1 MKVKFAYFLTI
12 LTILFLGCG
21 GDNPTEPEEQ
31 LDLSAPELAPFLN
44 TLEGRQFAEEPWDV
58 NNDGKIDILDLVMV
72 AQHLGEEVQ
81 ADVQGEPG
89 KESVLRIIS
98 GDGTGRRI
106 QVTGSGSTLGK
117 PDIVVLTLSVSVEK
131 ASVKEAREEAADAMN
146 QVLDSLKG
154 NGVAEGDI
162 QTQQF
167 SIQQQFD
174 FTNGR
179 REFRGYRVTNAV
191 SAKSRDLDRIGQV
204 IDDAAA
210 AGGDLVQIQSIQ
222 FGIEDAK
229 ELQAQARV
237 EAMKDALA
245 KAQVLAAEGGVAL
258 GKPISISESSAL
270 PLPTFPTARGLIED
284 ALATTPIETGQLQVN
299 VIVNVVY
306 EIE

>member
-31 LDLSAPELAPFLN
+31 LDLSAPELAPLLN

-81 ADVQGEPG
+81 ANVQGELG
-89 KESVLRIIS
+89 EESIIRIIN

-106 QVTGSGSTLGK
+106 QVTGSGSTLGE
-117 PDIVVLTLSVSVEK
+117 PDIVVLTLNVSVEK
-131 ASVKEAREEAADAMN
+131 ASVKEAREEAANAMN

-245 KAQVLAAEGGVAL
+245 KAQVLAAEGGVTL

-270 PLPTFPTARGLIED
+270 PLPTFPTARGLVED
-284 ALATTPIETGQLQVN
+284 VLATTPIETGQLQVN

>member
-81 ADVQGEPG
+81 ANVQGEPG
-89 KESVLRIIS
+89 EESVIRIIN

-222 FGIEDAK
+222 FGIEDVK

>member
-31 LDLSAPELAPFLN
+31 LDLSAPELAPLLN

-89 KESVLRIIS
+89 EESVLRIIS
-98 GDGTGRRI
+98 GDSTGRRI

-131 ASVKEAREEAADAMN
+131 ASVKEAREEAANAMN

-237 EAMKDALA
+237 EAMRDALA
-245 KAQVLAAEGGVAL
+245 KAQVLAAEGGVTL

-270 PLPTFPTARGLIED
+270 PLPTFPIARGLVED
-284 ALATTPIETGQLQVN
+284 VLATTPIETGQLQVN